1 MEIERRFLINN
12 LEEID
17 LSKYKNKRIVQD
29 YLYSDRFSAIRKRC
43 IIANNESKYIYTI
56 KTGKANFSVNEI
68 EKNITEDEYNS
79 LKIDENSNT
88 IDKIRYYIPYENG
101 LTIEL
106 DVFKGIYEGIIF
118 AEIEFES
125 EKQAQNS
132 KLPKWFGAEISSKI
146 TNSMMAK
153 MNAEE
158 MIKMIKNCE

>member
-1 MEIERRFLINN
+1 MEIERRFLVNT
-12 LEEID
+12 LHDID
-17 LSKYKNKRIVQD
+17 LSKFNNKRIVQD

-43 IIANNESKYIYTI
+43 IISNTEKKYIYTI
-56 KTGKANFSVNEI
+56 KTGKSKFSVNEI
-68 EKNITEDEYNS
+68 EKEITEEEYKS
-79 LKIDENSNT
+79 LIINEENNT

-125 EKQAQNS
+125 EKQAENF
-132 KLPKWFGAEISSKI
+132 KLPKWFGNEISSKI

-153 MNAEE
+153 TNSIEV
-158 MIKMIKNCE
+158 IKKIKNC